1 MGLFKHPASEY
12 YEQRIL
18 ELLIDREVLKNM
30 LVFSGVSME
39 VIVASM
45 REAKADTELWEMAR
59 KHYALHF
66 VPAQLTNGSSATH
79 RVSASVKSVIAFL
92 ALLSVRCI
100 SGLWFSG
107 EMFSRISR
115 ASRSRVSST
124 RV

>member
-66 VPAQLTNGSSATH
+66 VPAQLTNGSS
-79 RVSASVKSVIAFL
+79 
-92 ALLSVRCI
+92 
-100 SGLWFSG
+100 
-107 EMFSRISR
+107 
-115 ASRSRVSST
+115 
-124 RV
+124 